1 MGSQI
6 QIGATKSIC
15 FLNADAILPARGQPA
30 TSERGS
36 MARRRYQRGSVF
48 LRGQNPVWVGRYRED
63 ILRPDGRVIRQRC
76 SVVLGTKSEFP
87 TKRLAERRMDHLLAR
102 INAPSYRP
110 ARMSTLEE
118 FAERWEA
125 EILTKQKPSA
135 ARSARSHLRRY
146 ITPHLGKIRLDQLS
160 IENQQTFVTLI
171 SDGLSRKTVVNVLG
185 TLASMLNTAN
195 NWGYTC
201 ESVALRKLALPGR
214 NIAAQGR
221 YFTAEEARRIIAL
234 AEEPWRTMFT
244 ILAMTGLRAG
254 EALGLQWGDID
265 FGGCRIHVRRSAWY
279 GRIQT
284 PKSKRS
290 EAVVPLQGALVS
302 VLLAYKRNWKQNPAD
317 FLFVTRN
324 NRPPSSNNVVEHR
337 LWPILDTLKIPR
349 CGLHAFRHTVA
360 SILVDSG
367 APVTVAQAQLRHS
380 DARTTLGYTH
390 LLGDSQRQAMEK
402 VASILDLV
410 GPNSEPSTLLIQ

>member
-1 MGSQI
+1 M
-6 QIGATKSIC
+6 
-15 FLNADAILPARGQPA
+15 
-30 TSERGS
+30 
-36 MARRRYQRGSVF
+36 F

-63 ILRPDGRVIRQRC
+63 ILRRDGKVIRQRC

-118 FAERWEA
+118 FTERWKA

-135 ARSARSHLRRY
+135 ARSARSHLQSY
-146 ITPHLGKIRLDQLS
+146 IIPHLGKIRLDQIS
-160 IENQQTFVTLI
+160 VENQQTFVTLI
-171 SDGLSRKTVVNVLG
+171 SEGVSRKTVVNVLG
-185 TLASMLNTAN
+185 TLSSMLSTAKK
-195 NWGYTC
+195 WGYAC
-201 ESVALRKLALPGR
+201 EGVALKNLALPER
-214 NIAAQGR
+214 NIVSQGK
-221 YFTAEEARRIIAL
+221 YFTAEEARSIIAL
-234 AEEPWRTMFT
+234 AGEPWRTMFT

-254 EALGLQWGDID
+254 EALGLQWRDID
-265 FGGCRIHVRRSAWY
+265 FGGNRIFVRRSAWY

-290 EAVVPLQGALVS
+290 EAVLPMQGALVT
-302 VLLAYKRNWKQNPAD
+302 VLQAYKSNNWKQNPAD

-337 LWPILDTLKIPR
+337 LWPILDALKIPR

-380 DARTTLGYTH
+380 DSKTTLGYTH

-402 VASILDLV
+402 LASILDLV
-410 GPNSEPSTLLIQ
+410 GPNSKLSTPLIQ